1 MMTPVAEA
9 TLARAEALRLEAF
22 YIGAWDNLKANQP
35 EKQRGP
41 CSLLF
46 EGPCLQGKKTF
57 FFFLMG
63 GKKGGKPTNS
73 LSMVVLNGF
82 WGCLENPCKMI
93 QFDEYMFKWV
103 VATTS

>member
-46 EGPCLQGKKTF
+46 EGPCLQGKKRVF
-57 FFFLMG
+57 FFNG
-63 GKKGGKPTNS
+63 GVKRRETDKFFKYGGFEWVLGVFRKP
-73 LSMVVLNGF
+73 LQDD
-82 WGCLENPCKMI
+82 PI
-93 QFDEYMFKWV
+93 
-103 VATTS
+103 